1 MFGLKKTATRRPSPY
16 TRLLILFSILG
27 PGIIA
32 ANADN
37 DAGGIYQYALAG
49 AQFGFGMLWVLV
61 LVAVSLG
68 VCQEMGARM
77 GAVTG
82 KGLADLIREEYG
94 VRVTLFALATLLI
107 ANYATTV
114 SEFAGISAAVEI
126 FAPAWCAG
134 FAHNVLHPLFH
145 VTPQLLLNPD
155 WAKGIVRWIAVPTTA
170 LGVWILVTRG
180 TYKRVERILLF
191 ASLIYLSYIVSA
203 VMANPPWATVLQQTV
218 APNWH
223 AVKINREYI
232 FMVIALIG
240 TTITPW
246 GQFYIQSS
254 VRDKG
259 IRREQYGL
267 TRLDVMFGAFFTN
280 FIAFFIMVCCGVTLF
295 HPGVMPNFD
304 DAGQIAAALK
314 PFLKNGQLAT
324 LLFAF
329 GLFNASCF
337 GAITVPLSSAYAVTE
352 SLGSESSVG
361 RRAREAPLFV
371 GVFALQLIVAA
382 LTVLIGGGKLSLLI
396 ILPNIVGGA
405 LLPIVLVLTLRLIND
420 KRVMG
425 DFTNSRLQNT
435 VAVAVV
441 LVVMA
446 LSATLLVQSVRD
458 ALRRAPQL
466 KRAAWRRSRNNPQ
479 TSIVCPP
486 CSCVGP
492 GGKEIAFLDSHRLTD
507 RHHLVV

>member
-1 MFGLKKTATRRPSPY
+1 MLGLKHRPSRRRLPY
-16 TRLLILFSILG
+16 SRLLLLFSILG

-49 AQFGFGMLWVLV
+49 AQYGFAMLWVLV
-61 LVAVSLG
+61 LVTISLG

-94 VRVTLFALATLLI
+94 VRMTLFAMATLLI

-114 SEFAGISAAVEI
+114 SEFAGVSAAVEI
-126 FAPAWCAG
+126 FAPSWCAG
-134 FAHNVLHPLFH
+134 LAHNVIQPMFH
-145 VTPQLLLNPD
+145 VTPAILVNSE
-155 WAKGIVRWIAVPTTA
+155 WAKGIVRWIAVPITA
-170 LGVWILVTRG
+170 GGVWLLVTRG

-203 VMANPPWATVLQQTV
+203 IMASPPWGAVLRQTV
-218 APNWH
+218 APTFQG
-223 AVKINREYI
+223 VKIDRDYI

-259 IRREQYGL
+259 VRADEYAL
-267 TRLDVMFGAFFTN
+267 TRADVIFGAFFTN
-280 FIAFFIMVCCGVTLF
+280 FIAFFIIVCCGVTLF
-295 HPGVMPNFD
+295 HAGQKPNFD

-314 PFLKNGQLAT
+314 FFIKNGQFAK

-337 GAITVPLSSAYAVTE
+337 GAITVPLSTAYAITE
-352 SLGSESSVG
+352 SLGSESGVG
-361 RRAREAPLFV
+361 RRTREAPLFV
-371 GVFALQLIVAA
+371 GVFAFQLIVAA
-382 LTVLIGGGKLSLLI
+382 LTVLLGGGRLSALI
-396 ILPNIVGGA
+396 ILPNIVGGV
-405 LLPIVLVLTLRLIND
+405 LLPIVLVLTLRLINE
-420 KRVMG
+420 KRLMG
-425 DFTNSRLQNT
+425 SFTNSRTFN
-435 VAVAVV
+435 VVAVV
-441 LVVMA
+441 TTIIVIS
-446 LSATLLVQSVRD
+446 LSVTLLVQVVHDNMFPARKQAQ
-458 ALRRAPQL
+458 ALPARKA
-466 KRAAWRRSRNNPQ
+466 
-479 TSIVCPP
+479 T
-486 CSCVGP
+486 G
-492 GGKEIAFLDSHRLTD
+492 
-507 RHHLVV
+507 